1 MYYSRFLISTFVDYN
16 CKFDVNH
23 FISVK
28 ISHQVDWALLRGSSD
43 LFLSCE
49 PTEAFFLT
57 KFSPTILT
65 GKWISSTMFYIY
77 VCFHGRMPLGVD
89 CKGSALQVMRK
100 GSQVVGL
107 PPYGMTY
114 GSVQDL
120 CYKLQEQVKLQKVS
134 NIIYNCQWNLTN
146 VLPTARPTTRHSGA
160 DPGI

>member
-1 MYYSRFLISTFVDYN
+1 
-16 CKFDVNH
+16 
-23 FISVK
+23 
-28 ISHQVDWALLRGSSD
+28 
-43 LFLSCE
+43 
-49 PTEAFFLT
+49 
-57 KFSPTILT
+57 
-65 GKWISSTMFYIY
+65 
-77 VCFHGRMPLGVD
+77 MPLGVD

-146 VLPTARPTTRHSGA
+146 ILPTARPTTPAFGSGPRHLNEEGQKYIQNKLNYKNLKYR
-160 DPGI
+160 DLKLRDKVKI